1 MAGPAM
7 VRGEALA
14 GEAAVEHRTI
24 GAWRGGADDRGAK
37 WSQVERVTSCD
48 MLVTAT
54 QEPSDHGHL
63 AVQRPGTATGTHPGT
78 PRGTSADY

>member
-24 GAWRGGADDRGAK
+24 GAWRGGADDRG
-37 WSQVERVTSCD
+37 QVE
-48 MLVTAT
+48 
-54 QEPSDHGHL
+54 SD
-63 AVQRPGTATGTHPGT
+63 
-78 PRGTSADY
+78 GTSHKL